1 MWLYLPR
8 SELHV
13 LTLSAECFNHDIQ
26 PGEAHPILA
35 SIVGDNIEKTIF
47 EEMDVL
53 DDALKEEL
61 EAALQEVLEDTWQFY
76 TLARI
81 RDLALIVLGLGSN
94 KRIRERAAK
103 LALAIMHEVLQKH
116 NGHKEELLGASTTYS
131 SLPPRFRSFV
141 GHAEKTCPW

>member
-13 LTLSAECFNHDIQ
+13 LTLSAECFNNDIK
-26 PGEAHPILA
+26 PGEAHQILEA
-35 SIVGDNIEKTIF
+35 IVGNRIEETVF
-47 EEMDVL
+47 EEMYDFK
-53 DDALKEEL
+53 DALEEEL
-61 EAALQEVLEDTWQFY
+61 EAALQELFGETWQYY

-103 LALAIMHEVLQKH
+103 LALAIMHEVLH
-116 NGHKEELLGASTTYS
+116 NPNGHREELLGASTPYS
-131 SLPPRFRSFV
+131 RLPPLFRSFV
-141 GHAEKTCPW
+141 VHARETCPW